1 MTGPA
6 PGWRR
11 LAAGAVDYGIVVAYV
26 ALLVVVGV
34 LGRAAGLLPEDVTTP
49 GGRILAQLVVIAVL
63 TLPVTLWFA
72 WWEAAPRGAT
82 PGKRLLGLRVSRLG
96 GGGLS
101 WSDSLLRSAIKIALP
116 WELAHT
122 GVWNSLVWPGPD
134 APVNIVLFLVANGLL
149 VLNVVL
155 LFVGSRMTLYDRIA
169 HSIVQ
174 LVPSAQQQARDTGT
188 HLPPS
193 LGDYP
198 GPEGAPPH

>member
-49 GGRILAQLVVIAVL
+49 GGRILAQLIVIAVL

-101 WSDSLLRSAIKIALP
+101 WSDSLLRSAVKIALP

-134 APVNIVLFLVANGLL
+134 APVNIALFLVANGLL

-174 LVPSAQQQARDTGT
+174 LVPAAQQARDTGT

-193 LGDYP
+193 LGDHP